1 MYERG
6 IKGVCVDAC
15 APSEFCA
22 VGSPVPERVEH
33 PLERA
38 RSRGLGLG
46 HQINLPTVK
55 ITTASSHAITSCIP
69 TPKTAHRHPTS
80 RFWAARVATHGV

>member
-1 MYERG
+1 MHKRG
-6 IKGVCVDAC
+6 IQGIRIHASAVGEV
-15 APSEFCA
+15 API
-22 VGSPVPERVEH
+22 GSPVPERVEH

-55 ITTASSHAITSCIP
+55 IATASSHATTSCIP
-69 TPKTAHRHPTS
+69 TPNRAQRHPTS
-80 RFWAARVATHGV
+80 RF